1 MSEVCCARTAYGEA
15 AAVHAP
21 YQPVDCSAPGCSSFQ
36 NGFFSN
42 SKVSGVAFT
51 HGSDVVIRR
60 PPTCLSSARHFARD
74 GHALFAE
81 TNGSAARAPGAM
93 KAAAAAAAVVPRTV
107 RREISLMKAH

>member
-51 HGSDVVIRR
+51 HGNDVVIRR
-60 PPTCLSSARHFARD
+60 PPTCLSSDRHFACD
-74 GHALFAE
+74 GHLLPDR
-81 TNGSAARAPGAM
+81 TSGSAARAPGTART
-93 KAAAAAAAVVPRTV
+93 AAAPATVAPRTV
-107 RREISLMKAH
+107 RREISPIL

>member
-36 NGFFSN
+36 KGFFNN

-74 GHALFAE
+74 GHLPAAE
-81 TNGSAARAPGAM
+81 ATGPAARAPGAIR
-93 KAAAAAAAVVPRTV
+93 AAAAATAVVPRTA
-107 RREISLMKAH
+107 RREISLIRSH